1 MAFSNLTTPI
11 GGQTGNLPLGLILQ
25 IAFSEGIR
33 NQISVDFR
41 DFEHIKRAKV
51 AGSLPRELRFMFQT
65 SLGAAAIQ
73 YANPGAGA
81 GRTFPNAQQVKVQEN
96 TAVMKELQATIELE
110 YNLFDRARKS
120 PEKYAEPLAIEIDSK
135 MSAAKRRL
143 AADLYGDGTGVI
155 GTIASV
161 SVSGGL
167 AVVTLSSSNSAR
179 GHVGFFEFYDLLVHK
194 AAAGTAGTA
203 PVLASG
209 TFANW
214 SVLDKD
220 RTANTVTLQAV
231 NSAGAALTVN
241 SWAPAAGE
249 VFYRTGQPTQ
259 DINLSSISDYGTVSE
274 VIAGLETLTAND
286 GRLVHGITMSGPT
299 GGSRYDAGGNPLDVK
314 HIQKLLDQVKLAVGQ
329 DRYRWKALN
338 MAPESHASLIE
349 SRETDRRF
357 QTIED
362 NKRGVKFFA
371 YVHGNDTLECVTS
384 EFVPQNRIYC
394 MPETK
399 AGEKVLEYHGSD
411 FETVKGQDMSD
422 FHLKVGASGYTN
434 AMVSYLL
441 ATGVLIAKHPKSIGV
456 IHNFVNT

>member
-1 MAFSNLTTPI
+1 MANIDQLNL
-11 GGQTGNLPLGLILQ
+11 GKILQ
-25 IAFSEGIR
+25 IAFSDGVR
-33 NQISVDFR
+33 NQISTDFR
-41 DFEHIKRAKV
+41 DFEYIKRAKV
-51 AGSLPRELRFMFQT
+51 SGSLPRELRFMFQT

-73 YANPGAGA
+73 YANAGAGA
-81 GRTFPNAQQVKVQEN
+81 GRTFPASQQVKIQEN
-96 TAVMKELQATIELE
+96 TAIMKELQATIELE

-143 AADLYGDGTGVI
+143 AADLYGDGTGVM
-155 GTIASV
+155 GTVASAV
-161 SVSGGL
+161 DSGSGKL
-167 AVVTLSSSNSAR
+167 TVTLSSSNTAK
-179 GHVGFFEFYDLLVHK
+179 GHVGFFEYYDIIV
-194 AAAGTAGTA
+194 AYPAAGGSKVATLAGATA
-203 PVLASG
+203 VDQ
-209 TFANW
+209 W
-214 SVLDKD
+214 VVLDKD
-220 RTANTVTLQAV
+220 RTANTVTLQAQSSTGV
-231 NSAGAALTVN
+231 DLTGALTVLP
-241 SWAPAAGE
+241 SAGN
-249 VFYRTGQPTQ
+249 VFYRFGQPS
-259 DINLSSISDYGTVSE
+259 IPNLSTITDYSTGTDI
-274 VIAGLETLTAND
+274 IAGLESLTAND
-286 GRLVHGITMSGPT
+286 GRTVHGITMSGPT

-329 DRYRWKALN
+329 DRYRWKALT

-357 QTIED
+357 QTVED

-371 YVHGNDTLECVTS
+371 YVHGNDVLECVTS
-384 EFVPQNRIYC
+384 EYVPQNRIYC

-399 AGEKVLEYHGSD
+399 AGEKVLEFHGSD

-441 ATGVLIAKHPKSIGV
+441 ATGVFICRHPKAIGV